1 MEKKII
7 VVTGGSSGLGL
18 EIVRDAHR
26 RGFFVCNLSQS
37 EEKMAHVRA
46 EFPDYFLGIAGDL
59 TNPVFVQNAVSRIA
73 QEGHIWALVNCAE
86 RAVFKAPADYT
97 SEDLDL
103 SFQGLRSMILT
114 TTEVLKASEEQDVR
128 VVNILSSAARAGKPK
143 EALYCS
149 AKWGERGYTEALK
162 AAYAGT
168 SVKVYAV
175 YPSGMNTALWDSSRD
190 YVSVEKASTFMD
202 PAAVASLI
210 LDTVAEHDNLYASE
224 LVIERR

>member
-1 MEKKII
+1 
-7 VVTGGSSGLGL
+7 
-18 EIVRDAHR
+18 
-26 RGFFVCNLSQS
+26 
-37 EEKMAHVRA
+37 
-46 EFPDYFLGIAGDL
+46 
-59 TNPVFVQNAVSRIA
+59 
-73 QEGHIWALVNCAE
+73 
-86 RAVFKAPADYT
+86 
-97 SEDLDL
+97 
-103 SFQGLRSMILT
+103 MILT
-114 TTEVLKASEEQDVR
+114 TTEVLKVSEEQDVR

-168 SVKVYAV
+168 SVRVYAV

>member
-1 MEKKII
+1 MGKKII

-26 RGFFVCNLSQS
+26 RGFFVCNLSLS
-37 EEKMAHVRA
+37 EEKMARLRA
-46 EFPDYFLGIAGDL
+46 EFPDNFLGVAGDL
-59 TNPVFVQNAVSRIA
+59 TDPDFVQSAVSRIA

-86 RAVFKAPADYT
+86 RAVFKAPAEYVP
-97 SEDLDL
+97 EDLDL
-103 SFQGLRSMILT
+103 SLQGLRSMILT
-114 TTEVLKASEEQDVR
+114 TTEVLKVTGEQDLR
-128 VVNILSSAARAGKPK
+128 VVNILSSAARTGKAK

-175 YPSGMNTALWDSSRD
+175 YPSGMNTAFWDPSRD
-190 YVSVEKASTFMD
+190 YVSEAKASTFMD

-210 LDTVAEHDNLYASE
+210 LDAVAEHDNLYASE